1 MICSRCHQEHFEITK
16 MCSNCLEKCR
26 IKNKKKY
33 HKNVDKERE
42 RDRKRREEDP
52 EKFRERDRKRRE
64 EDPEKF
70 RERDRK
76 RDAAPQ
82 RKLYKTKK
90 NASLRGIPFEIE
102 DDQAMSLTDQ
112 ECFYCGIPST
122 DELRNGIDRLD
133 NTIGYTT
140 DNCVS
145 CCGVCNNMKHCLDVC
160 TFIER
165 CSQISLHNGYEG
177 EICLF
182 WDDIKGHSYNEYKTR
197 AQNKDFKLTK
207 EQYDD
212 LRKGNCS
219 YCGRRCTDT
228 HTNGIDRVDNNIGYV
243 YDNCVSCCGSCNIAK
258 GTMSVDDFI
267 KKCCDISSRD
277 HTIPTMPRCDKIFV
291 RNRPVI
297 T

>member
-1 MICSRCHQEHFEITK
+1 MICSRCHQEHSEATK
-16 MCSNCLEKCR
+16 TCSKCLEKC
-26 IKNKKKY
+26 
-33 HKNVDKERE
+33 RE

-52 EKFRERDRKRRE
+52 EKFRERDRKRN
-64 EDPEKF
+64 
-70 RERDRK
+70 
-76 RDAAPQ
+76 ATPQ

-90 NASLRGIPFEIE
+90 DASLRGIPFEIE
-102 DDQAMSLTDQ
+102 DEQAMSLTDQ

-133 NTIGYTT
+133 NTVGYTT

-145 CCGVCNNMKHCLDVC
+145 CCGVCNNMKHCLDAR

-165 CSQISLHNGYEG
+165 CSQISLHNGYED

-182 WDDIKGHSYNEYKTR
+182 WDDIKGYSYNEYKTR
-197 AQNKDFKLTK
+197 AQNKDFQLTK

-212 LRKGNCS
+212 LRQGKCS
-219 YCGRRCTDT
+219 YCGRRCSDT

-277 HTIPTMPRCDKIFV
+277 HTIPTMSRCIKIFA